1 MKKHDYNVDQ
11 LDFSPITFGAWAIGE
26 YEFGGV
32 EPDESVRA
40 LHRGFELGFRSI
52 DTAPC
57 YGLGLSEEVVGKAI
71 KGYPRERIQIQ
82 TKCGIVTDGIKGKLI
97 AREANYGQRGIKNVY
112 VYAGRDSIIKECEQS
127 LKRLNTEYIDLYSL
141 HAVDT
146 ITPIEELAEAFEQL
160 KKQGKIRFAGVCNH
174 SLEDLKKI
182 NSITSIKSNK
192 VYYSLLNREIEKDI
206 VPYCKENGIE
216 LFAYNIFQRRMLTDI
231 DDYPI
236 IINGP
241 HSESYRNVLL
251 YKPTNSEYIKKIRV
265 KLKEIAVDYGISV
278 KQLAIKWVAE
288 QPFIKTQLL
297 DAISKKSIEEYVA
310 SLNISLNTGD
320 IREIN
325 ILLNDFEK
333 KLDTKIQDFY
343 VENNELVFKDF

>member
-1 MKKHDYNVDQ
+1 M
-11 LDFSPITFGAWAIGE
+11 
-26 YEFGGV
+26 
-32 EPDESVRA
+32 
-40 LHRGFELGFRSI
+40 
-52 DTAPC
+52 
-57 YGLGLSEEVVGKAI
+57 
-71 KGYPRERIQIQ
+71 
-82 TKCGIVTDGIKGKLI
+82 
-97 AREANYGQRGIKNVY
+97 
-112 VYAGRDSIIKECEQS
+112 
-127 LKRLNTEYIDLYSL
+127 
-141 HAVDT
+141 
-146 ITPIEELAEAFEQL
+146 
-160 KKQGKIRFAGVCNH
+160 
-174 SLEDLKKI
+174 EDLKKI